1 MGCWICC
8 DRIQVQDLQHPGPS
22 ATLPGLG
29 ATYCSRTW
37 ICCSS
42 TRVCLSTTSIY
53 CSIYI
58 GTPGHGRI
66 APDPGSSP
74 APGPGCCE
82 WRSRSATTF
91 LSDAAG
97 PQRPPPPPV
106 LGPCRRSCAAPWC
119 VSFTIHRSTVPV
131 LGPRPS
137 PPVFSTPS
145 PTVHTTNHD
154 NIQRI
159 NSALLHDTL
168 PVDLPDLWPS
178 DILTLVFSFVFERD
192 VIWPVAFLAMSVNQR
207 CVIDQHFVVACQCI
221 TAVHRS
227 AVRLETNFTTNSVTE
242 LEPNRTRSSAAL
254 RRGESVKLPTAAC
267 SVETSCA
274 AVQNESK

>member
-1 MGCWICC
+1 MLHNSDLLLQQSRWLQDLDGRLQNVDCWTWMGCWICC
-8 DRIQVQDLQHPGPS
+8 ARIQVQDLQHPGPS
-22 ATLPGLG
+22 ATLPGLD

-42 TRVCLSTTSIY
+42 TRVCLSRISIY

-82 WRSRSATTF
+82 WRSLSATTS

-106 LGPCRRSCAAPWC
+106 LGPRRRSCAAPWC
-119 VSFTIHRSTVPV
+119 VSFTTIHRSTVPV

-137 PPVFSTPS
+137 RPVSGPVLPSGVSVSPYTAQCQYSVLVQVRQSSRLHLLQFIRQTTITSYLIFSRPRS
-145 PTVHTTNHD
+145 EG
-154 NIQRI
+154 
-159 NSALLHDTL
+159 
-168 PVDLPDLWPS
+168 WPHYGR
-178 DILTLVFSFVFERD
+178 TFS
-192 VIWPVAFLAMSVNQR
+192 IYR
-207 CVIDQHFVVACQCI
+207 CPLSF
-221 TAVHRS
+221 
-227 AVRLETNFTTNSVTE
+227 
-242 LEPNRTRSSAAL
+242 
-254 RRGESVKLPTAAC
+254 
-267 SVETSCA
+267 
-274 AVQNESK
+274 